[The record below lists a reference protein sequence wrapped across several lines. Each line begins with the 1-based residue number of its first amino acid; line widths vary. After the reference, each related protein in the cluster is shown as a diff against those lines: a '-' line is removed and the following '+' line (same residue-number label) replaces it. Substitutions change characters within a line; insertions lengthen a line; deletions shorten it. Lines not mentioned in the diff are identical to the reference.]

1 MQEINVLEPNIG
13 SFQILGKYLPFP
25 HPGISFMTK
34 DLSQIK
40 VYTYFNIGDTKT
52 LVKLKTK
59 KSKFSRNCSIYPY
72 FGKFSRFFV
81 SLVLN
86 FGQVTKL
93 LTETD
98 TIAYSLLE

>member
-1 MQEINVLEPNIG
+1 MCFSRKSHKFIIFLEKMQEINVLEPNIG

-52 LVKLKTK
+52 LVKLKK
-59 KSKFSRNCSIYPY
+59 KL
-72 FGKFSRFFV
+72 GKFFRSCSFWQIWGIFLRRLF
-81 SLVLN
+81 
-86 FGQVTKL
+86 
-93 LTETD
+93 
-98 TIAYSLLE
+98 